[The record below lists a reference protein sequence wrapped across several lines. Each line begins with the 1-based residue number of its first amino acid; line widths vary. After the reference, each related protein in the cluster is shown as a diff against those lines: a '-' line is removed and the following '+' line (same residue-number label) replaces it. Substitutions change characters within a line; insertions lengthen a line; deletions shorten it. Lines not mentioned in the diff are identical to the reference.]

1 MQVTG
6 YALREAL
13 RKWQLKRET
22 AATQFADSLF
32 EFPTARGKKPKP
44 DDIVAKVVQ
53 AERAI
58 AALQTAQAVYNSKV
72 WVHWGDTAG
81 NASAENIQLTRAIKL
96 IGAFG
101 RVEKLWRVAATG
113 KKDKYAHYRSDD
125 PGRLKEGE
133 LLAERTIS
141 PEDAADRVESFA
153 SKLGVLRQAVAI
165 GNATPT
171 EIDLDGSLLE

>member
-22 AATQFADSLF
+22 AAAQFADSLF
-32 EFPTARGKKPKP
+32 EFPTARGKKPTP
-44 DDIVAKVVQ
+44 DAIAEKVDR

-58 AALQTAQAVYNSKV
+58 AALQTAQSVYNHKV
-72 WVHWGDTAG
+72 WVAWKSPDGEQTVR
-81 NASAENIQLTRAIKL
+81 LTSAIKL

-101 RVEKLWRVAATG
+101 RIEKLWRVAATG

-141 PEDAADRVESFA
+141 PEDAAARVETYA
-153 SKLGVLRQAVAI
+153 AQLGVLRQAVAI
-165 GNATPT
+165 GNASALDI
-171 EIDLDGSLLE
+171 EDLDGSLLE

>member
-22 AATQFADSLF
+22 AAAQFADSLF

-44 DDIVAKVVQ
+44 DEIAEKVDR

-58 AALQTAQAVYNSKV
+58 AGLQTAQGVYNSQV
-72 WVHWGDTAG
+72 WVHWDGPTG
-81 NASAENIQLTRAIKL
+81 PSESIQLTRAIKL

-101 RVEKLWRVAATG
+101 RVEKLWRIAATG

-133 LLAERTIS
+133 LLAERTVT
-141 PEDAADRVESFA
+141 PEEAADRVEA
-153 SKLGVLRQAVAI
+153 YAAKLGALRQAVAI
-165 GNATPT
+165 GNATPA
-171 EIDLDGSLLE
+171 EIDLDASLLE